1 MTSVCRD
8 KYRYFACLLRDRF
21 DKNKDVKDMVKA
33 TELLRAGEEEF
44 WASQHPQ
51 PYVFADSPGGVAYE
65 RYEMY
70 KVRGRQCWE
79 SPGACFV
86 ELGLGRAAAWAS
98 NRTALLAE
106 HLIACVGGAAPAL
119 ENGVS

>member
-1 MTSVCRD
+1 MSAKGAGERWPPSHRGAYAGAWLGLAGSAAGWLFCSSPCMTSVRRD

-51 PYVFADSPGGVAYE
+51 PYVFPDSPGGVAYE

-70 KVRGRQCWE
+70 KVRCR
-79 SPGACFV
+79 
-86 ELGLGRAAAWAS
+86 
-98 NRTALLAE
+98 
-106 HLIACVGGAAPAL
+106 
-119 ENGVS
+119 